1 MPVSQ
6 IQVRNPLG
14 NEYSFGSVEE
24 FNLAIQTGGVT
35 AEWEVYHSRGSRW
48 LPVTHHP
55 VFLGRVSLRRVE

>member
-1 MPVSQ
+1 MSQ